1 VIEAGA
7 LFILGAVVVGSA
19 LGVVITPNAV
29 YSVLFLIANLLGL
42 AVCFLLLNAL
52 FLAAAQVLIYAG
64 AIIVLFLFAITLLSP
79 GGEHITQDPRTA
91 QRTIG
96 IIISVA
102 LGALLLFLLFGSIT
116 GLGNPPPN
124 GGATNGTVEGFGR
137 ALFQQFLFPFEI
149 TSFVLL
155 VALIGAVVY
164 GSNTLDE
171 IRQGRLPRGKP

>member
-1 VIEAGA
+1 MIEAGT

-19 LGVVITPNAV
+19 LGVVIAPNAV
-29 YSVLFLIANLLGL
+29 HSVLFLIVNLLGL
-42 AVCFLLLNAL
+42 AVCFLLLNAV

-79 GGEHITQDPRTA
+79 SGEYIAQDPRTA
-91 QRTIG
+91 QRTVG
-96 IIISVA
+96 IVISVA

-116 GLGNPPPN
+116 DLGAPLPN
-124 GGATNGTVEGFGR
+124 GGASYGTVEGFGR